1 MRTLGG
7 KNILNTS
14 SLIVNESLIQDERL
28 SYLMEKVIERKHLSS
43 QWESTTILND
53 FCEVRQIKLEVLDR
67 EIDILLRNYILL
79 H

>member
-7 KNILNTS
+7 KNILNHS
-14 SLIVNESLIQDERL
+14 KFIENQSLIQDERL
-28 SYLMEKVIERKHLSS
+28 AYLMAKVIERKYLSS
-43 QWESTTILND
+43 QWECTTILND
-53 FCEVRQIKLEVLDR
+53 FCEVKQIKLEVLDR